1 MVKEAF
7 GGAGAMEQ
15 GVMAQ
20 TAQYVSRVA
29 NETYGQSRR
38 IMPEQPWWDNL
49 DPAFHRFPDDF
60 YLDLPTQLLVDGTAL
75 VDKLVRTLSSSFVLS
90 LALPGLLREG
100 RLKNDL
106 GQWGFYQR
114 LADQRDPAVFFPRP
128 RQRVVMR
135 SKLGGRLDYRP
146 QEGFVEVLSFESEFE
161 PVNPALREDYGR
173 YGRNRIAWAQHWR
186 HDGPPRPTICLV
198 HGFIADPYWL
208 NARFL
213 ALPRFYQMGYNVLLY
228 TLPFHGPRREP
239 TSPYS
244 GHGYF
249 SYGLCHMNETIAHA
263 VHDFRLFL
271 DYLEM
276 SGTPR
281 FGVTGISLGGYTA
294 ALLAAIEDRLSFAV
308 PNVPLASIPD
318 LVLEWTPIGQL
329 LKIGLRMADRGIRDL
344 RHANAVVSP
353 LSYLP
358 KIPRER
364 LLIIGGAGDR
374 FAPPKHARL
383 LWDHWNRPRLHWFPG
398 NHLIHLDQGRY
409 LREMAEF
416 LHEIGFD
423 RP

>member
-1 MVKEAF
+1 M
-7 GGAGAMEQ
+7 GGMEQ
-15 GVMAQ
+15 GVMEQ

-38 IMPEQPWWDNL
+38 IMPEQPWWQNL
-49 DPAFHRFPDDF
+49 DPAFYKFPDDF
-60 YLDLPTQLLVDGTAL
+60 YLDLPTQLLVDSTAW
-75 VDKLVRTLSSSFVLS
+75 VDKGVRTCSALLILSAS
-90 LALPGLLREG
+90 LPLLLRRG
-100 RLKNDL
+100 VFARDMA
-106 GQWGFYQR
+106 QWPFYQR
-114 LADQRDPAVFFPRP
+114 LAERRDPAAFFPRP
-128 RQRVVMR
+128 AQKVAMR
-135 SKLGGRLDYRP
+135 SRPGGRLDFRP
-146 QEGFVEVLSFESEFE
+146 QEGFVEVLSFESRFE
-161 PVNPALREDYGR
+161 PVNPALRDDYIR
-173 YGRNRIAWAQHWR
+173 HGRNRIAWAQHWR
-186 HDGPPRPTICLV
+186 HDGPPRPTICLL

-239 TSPYS
+239 RTPFS

-249 SYGLCHMNETIAHA
+249 AYGLSHANETIAHA

-276 SGTPR
+276 TGAPR

-294 ALLAAIEDRLSFAV
+294 ALLAAVEDRLHFAV

-318 LVLEWTPIGQL
+318 LTLEWTPAGQL
-329 LKIGLRMADRGIRDL
+329 LRIGMRLAGIDIRRL
-344 RHANAVVSP
+344 RHASAVASP
-353 LSYLP
+353 LTYAPRIP
-358 KIPRER
+358 KER

-374 FAPPKHARL
+374 FAPPKHVRL

-398 NHLIHLDQGRY
+398 NHLFHFDQGRY
-409 LREMAEF
+409 LTEMAEF
-416 LHEIGFD
+416 LREIGFD